1 LLLQL
6 DFLSFSSMDNLFSS
20 SSPDQTDHEGGAVK
34 DAGSASILSSATSSG
49 VSSSAN
55 IGVDIAVGGN
65 AASFSH
71 SSSADNISTITSVPA
86 NEGAIA
92 SGGVSST
99 ASPLF
104 VQSSMLGVP
113 AAGHVVNTISA
124 RENNHAPVQSVTCG
138 AVLTGFSF
146 PNPFSANSA
155 IPPVSGVGVAQTS
168 AMSASTPHSASSP
181 ISQPIVPALQLLSGG
196 STSSNTVNFAT
207 ISAEQLVHK
216 LRQKIPALE
225 VEAWKALDFDGPTI
239 LELSNPALLPGQ
251 LTEYFGYSGLLR
263 DRVASAIKLLIRD
276 DESVVIDIRK
286 LWGFTASVVS
296 PADSSILGSTT
307 INPIVIRS
315 STPPV
320 NVIDVSSGSH
330 QGQTPC
336 VRGGGVTFSD
346 NYVTPMQPLTLFSVT
361 DANSSAQR
369 QTDGASHSF
378 LSEFSS
384 TNNYSLDHS
393 VIPATPAALVTP
405 GAGSIAAAAGAATA
419 VNALGAINITLH
431 QPTLQKYNWMILENL
446 DIRATFYQW
455 LKKNRREKII
465 CDAANQ
471 RSLASLV
478 SDTVRQDV
486 MRIYNTER
494 DLFHSTT
501 PIYSYAY
508 VTDELLLKI
517 LFYRH
522 GPLNARDAVSRLK
535 EQKFSFDDS
544 TTFQERFAPKLRR
557 HTTEFRQSLLD
568 MQYTAHLWPQSNN
581 MLSHSVIVDA
591 FLSCFE
597 IEDDIVGPDGKSKVP
612 KCSSMQPLRDMI
624 RENKHLKLDAIID
637 IVTKRFEQIDAH
649 VRSDSLLKHNV
660 QPWRT
665 QGKFNARKRKY
676 EQVSFSEGDN
686 PKHKKQ
692 TSSEGNPR
700 CNNCG
705 SKGHIC
711 GEKTCYF
718 WGHPKAKGKD
728 GKWPDGT
735 PSLRLE
741 DEEMAE
747 WRGQRQDI
755 FYSYPENA
763 HKKNKNKTAKGGN
776 SKGKPKGI
784 SKK

>member
-1 LLLQL
+1 
-6 DFLSFSSMDNLFSS
+6 M
-20 SSPDQTDHEGGAVK
+20 
-34 DAGSASILSSATSSG
+34 
-49 VSSSAN
+49 VS
-55 IGVDIAVGGN
+55 GGN
-65 AASFSH
+65 AALSL
-71 SSSADNISTITSVPA
+71 SSSFADNISTITSVSA
-86 NEGAIA
+86 SEEVIA
-92 SGGVSST
+92 SGGLGFTVP
-99 ASPLF
+99 PLF
-104 VQSSMLGVP
+104 VQSTTLGVS
-113 AAGHVVNTISA
+113 AAGHVVDNIPA
-124 RENNHAPVQSVTCG
+124 RETNPVPVQTVTGG
-138 AVLTGFSF
+138 AALSGFSF
-146 PNPFSANSA
+146 PNPFSVNAVL
-155 IPPVSGVGVAQTS
+155 PPLSGAVFVPTN
-168 AMSASTPHSASSP
+168 AMSAATLHGSSPP

-239 LELSNPALLPGQ
+239 LELSTPASLPGQ

-286 LWGFTASVVS
+286 LWGFAPAVVFSAESSV
-296 PADSSILGSTT
+296 LGAIP
-307 INPIVIRS
+307 INPIGVRS
-315 STPPV
+315 STPPD
-320 NVIDVSSGSH
+320 NVIDVSSGSQ
-330 QGQTPC
+330 QGETPC
-336 VRGGGVTFSD
+336 IRGGGVNLIDSH
-346 NYVTPMQPLTLFSVT
+346 VTPIQPMTLFSVSKVSGST
-361 DANSSAQR
+361 ER
-369 QTDGASHSF
+369 QTDGAAHSF

-393 VIPATPAALVTP
+393 AIASTPAALVTP

-446 DIRATFYQW
+446 DVRSTFYQW

-494 DLFHSTT
+494 DSFHSMT

-568 MQYTAHLWPQSNN
+568 MKYTAQLWPQSNN
-581 MLSHSVIVDA
+581 VLSHSVIVDS

-597 IEDDIVGPDGKSKVP
+597 IEDDIVGPDGRTKEP

-637 IVTKRFEQIDAH
+637 IITKRFEQIDAH

-676 EQVSFSEGDN
+676 EQVSSSVVDTL
-686 PKHKKQ
+686 KTKKLN
-692 TSSEGNPR
+692 SSEGNPR

-705 SKGHIC
+705 SKGHVC

-718 WGHPKAKGKD
+718 WGHPKAKG
-728 GKWPDGT
+728 GIPFEQ
-735 PSLRLE
+735 SLSE
-741 DEEMAE
+741 V
-747 WRGQRQDI
+747 
-755 FYSYPENA
+755 PEVPPRNVA
-763 HKKNKNKTAKGGN
+763 TETGGRVQN
-776 SKGKPKGI
+776 SAVHTGL
-784 SKK
+784 

>member
-1 LLLQL
+1 
-6 DFLSFSSMDNLFSS
+6 MDNLFSS
-20 SSPDQTDHEGGAVK
+20 SSPDHSDHEGGAISN
-34 DAGSASILSSATSSG
+34 AGSAPILPSAANSG
-49 VSSSAN
+49 VASSAN
-55 IGVDIAVGGN
+55 SGVDTVVGGN
-65 AASFSH
+65 AASTSH
-71 SSSADNISTITSVPA
+71 SSSADNISSVISVPA

-92 SGGVSST
+92 SVGVSST
-99 ASPLF
+99 APPLV
-104 VQSSMLGVP
+104 VQSSTLGVP
-113 AAGHVVNTISA
+113 AAGHVVNNSA
-124 RENNHAPVQSVTCG
+124 RETNPAPVQSVTGG
-138 AVLTGFSF
+138 AVLSGFNF
-146 PNPFSANSA
+146 PNPFSVNAA
-155 IPPVSGVGVAQTS
+155 IPPSVGVGSAQTS
-168 AMSASTPHSASSP
+168 AMSAATPHSASSP

-196 STSSNTVNFAT
+196 STSSNIVNFAT

-216 LRQKIPALE
+216 LRQKIPALD
-225 VEAWKALDFDGPTI
+225 VEAWKMLDFDGPTI
-239 LELSNPALLPGQ
+239 LELSNPALLPSQ

-286 LWGFTASVVS
+286 LWGFVPTVVI
-296 PADSSILGSTT
+296 PADSPVMGSTT
-307 INPIVIRS
+307 INPIVVRS

-336 VRGGGVTFSD
+336 VRGGGATSSD
-346 NYVTPMQPLTLFSVT
+346 NYVTPMQPMALFSVT
-361 DANSSAQR
+361 DANGSAQR
-369 QTDGASHSF
+369 QTDGAPHSF

-393 VIPATPAALVTP
+393 VITATPTALVTP

-446 DIRATFYQW
+446 DVRTTFYQW

-568 MQYTAHLWPQSNN
+568 MKYTAHLWPQSNN
-581 MLSHSVIVDA
+581 VLSHSVIVDS

-660 QPWRT
+660 QPWKT

-676 EQVSFSEGDN
+676 EQVSVGDGDTSKTK
-686 PKHKKQ
+686 KH
-692 TSSEGNPR
+692 TSGEGNPR

-705 SKGHIC
+705 SKGHVC

-747 WRGQRQDI
+747 WRGQRQEI

-763 HKKNKNKTAKGGN
+763 HKKNNNKTAKGGN